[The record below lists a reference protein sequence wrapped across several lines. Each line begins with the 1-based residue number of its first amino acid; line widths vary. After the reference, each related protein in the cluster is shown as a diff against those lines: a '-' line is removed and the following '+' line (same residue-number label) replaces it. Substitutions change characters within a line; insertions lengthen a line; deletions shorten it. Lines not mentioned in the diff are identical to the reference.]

1 MEGPLDNMQTSLMS
15 FPPPVKG
22 RMDHRKLY
30 FTALAQGT
38 HAAASSQVRGVAI
51 VKAIVH
57 TFRHCCCTLLL
68 LHATC
73 SSQMRGSAII
83 EAIVRAFR
91 HVVLHATACYSA
103 LLHDMASCCM

>member
-38 HAAASSQVRGVAI
+38 HAAASSQVRGS
-51 VKAIVH
+51 
-57 TFRHCCCTLLL
+57 T
-68 LHATC
+68 
-73 SSQMRGSAII
+73 II
-83 EAIVRAFR
+83 EAIVRAFLPC
-91 HVVLHATACYSA
+91 VAACYQCCMLLHATHVAGFVY
-103 LLHDMASCCM
+103 LPR